1 MLAKG
6 DIKNIVDPRL
16 NGDFNINCV
25 RKAVKIAMASVSP
38 NLTSRPT
45 MTQVVMELNECLAIE
60 IARTKVN
67 QESNESKDSIESINL
82 NTLTELSSLAREE
95 GNCSRPEQLL
105 SKQVKKTE
113 MENKE
118 LDQVCKGSQPY
129 TGLATR
135 EIDKAHYQSKVK
147 LQRLDRKKLCKGSQP
162 YTGLATREID
172 KAHYQS
178 KVKLQRLDRKK
189 LCKGSQPYTGLATRE
204 IDKAHY
210 QSKVKLQRL
219 DRKKLCK
226 GSQPYTGLA
235 TREIDKAHYQSK
247 VKLQRLDRKKLCKG
261 SQPYTG
267 LATREIDKAHYQ
279 SKVKLQRL
287 DRKKVSSQPYTGL
300 ATREIDKAHYQSKVK
315 LQRLDR
321 KKLCK
326 GSQPYTGLAT
336 REIDKAHYQSKVK
349 LQRLDRKKLCK
360 GSQPYTGLATREIDK
375 AHYQSKVKLQRLDRK
390 KFDYQAELS
399 SLKIGR
405 DLSTREVKDTLGF
418 QHKYPELG
426 RETPDSSGVST
437 RYCVSNRLTEKSD
450 VYSFGVV
457 LLEIITSKS
466 AIIRIN
472 EREKTHL
479 SQWVDSFLAQGDIRQ
494 IVDSR
499 LQGNFNVN
507 SVWKA
512 VEVAMACLSP
522 TANKR
527 PTMNV
532 VVTELNESLAT
543 EMCRSNKSDNCSD
556 SNNSINH
563 MVSKNF
569 GNTEPNP
576 RAR

>member
-1 MLAKG
+1 MEFELSNEAGSLGDYTAQLSRVCYDKHIDYAK
-6 DIKNIVDPRL
+6 
-16 NGDFNINCV
+16 
-25 RKAVKIAMASVSP
+25 VSP
-38 NLTSRPT
+38 SVGNIPTSMLSFCR
-45 MTQVVMELNECLAIE
+45 Q
-60 IARTKVN
+60 
-67 QESNESKDSIESINL
+67 
-82 NTLTELSSLAREE
+82 TEEAEMMLKMYGLFLFAVAFGCFSL
-95 GNCSRPEQLL
+95 
-105 SKQVKKTE
+105 
-113 MENKE
+113 
-118 LDQVCKGSQPY
+118 
-129 TGLATR
+129 
-135 EIDKAHYQSKVK
+135 QSV
-147 LQRLDRKKLCKGSQP
+147 
-162 YTGLATREID
+162 
-172 KAHYQS
+172 
-178 KVKLQRLDRKK
+178 
-189 LCKGSQPYTGLATRE
+189 
-204 IDKAHY
+204 
-210 QSKVKLQRL
+210 
-219 DRKKLCK
+219 
-226 GSQPYTGLA
+226 
-235 TREIDKAHYQSK
+235 
-247 VKLQRLDRKKLCKG
+247 
-261 SQPYTG
+261 
-267 LATREIDKAHYQ
+267 
-279 SKVKLQRL
+279 
-287 DRKKVSSQPYTGL
+287 
-300 ATREIDKAHYQSKVK
+300 
-315 LQRLDR
+315 
-321 KKLCK
+321 
-326 GSQPYTGLAT
+326 
-336 REIDKAHYQSKVK
+336 
-349 LQRLDRKKLCK
+349 
-360 GSQPYTGLATREIDK
+360 
-375 AHYQSKVKLQRLDRK
+375 
-390 KFDYQAELS
+390 FDYQAELS